1 MTKFQILEEIRLMQP
16 VDRLEIVEFTL
27 RLIRE
32 EMTKPN
38 LEQQV
43 QQLSLEDAAE
53 MMRSYY
59 AGGNALTE
67 FSDLCQEDFYE
78 YEEYA

>member
-1 MTKFQILEEIRLMQP
+1 MTKSQILEEIRLMQP
-16 VDRLEIVEFTL
+16 VERLEIVEFTL

-32 EMTKPN
+32 EMTKTH
-38 LEQQV
+38 LDQQV

-59 AGGNALTE
+59 LGGNELTE